1 MLRRFK
7 RSWMRRFRPKH
18 GPASP
23 RSTLKLTLVR
33 AARTT
38 PVEISDALR
47 SLLPELDSL
56 VRSKRRNVAVLP
68 SDNSAALADLIRTCY
83 PACNVRALPPDLEE
97 AAWHA
102 WLAAHGPYDVIVDPS
117 TDRPDPAELYRSVFF
132 HLRRG
137 GQLATLNP
145 RPARAEPHGLWPL
158 LTQLIAL
165 RDGHTDL
172 SPPDAD
178 EAALAQA
185 TGRVV
190 VGENYVLVKNRTESC
205 AKLRESEIASVISL
219 TGDRIGKVLDELGEE
234 SFRPSSLIRDHRQE
248 TTIRDQEPIK
258 VPRLALREYYDV
270 VCLRG
275 QVVLKDNLLLP
286 ETYRHYLY
294 PRLINHVTTEI
305 APMFAQVRGES
316 SQPTHLPGSYFHFDS
331 EWPGHYGHVL
341 TEQMSRLWAWDAA
354 KAQYPE
360 LKVLLGKR
368 PGAAGIQP
376 FERAILESSGVPSDD
391 IVLVDRPV
399 RVERLL
405 AATPMLSMPQY
416 VSPRIKPIWNKVGQ
430 AVGSEASAETL
441 PKRFFCGR
449 NKKTR
454 LCHNSDAVE
463 QMFADFGFAILYPED
478 LPFASQVALF
488 QQADVVAGYAGSAL
502 FTLCFCAHP
511 KRVIMVSPDS
521 YPANNEFLI
530 AAVLGHEID
539 VFWSRGDEISSLTA
553 HYTFDFEREGRHLRS
568 VLGNLPRE
576 SGQFTPIGVSSL

>member
-1 MLRRFK
+1 
-7 RSWMRRFRPKH
+7 
-18 GPASP
+18 
-23 RSTLKLTLVR
+23 
-33 AARTT
+33 
-38 PVEISDALR
+38 
-47 SLLPELDSL
+47 
-56 VRSKRRNVAVLP
+56 
-68 SDNSAALADLIRTCY
+68 
-83 PACNVRALPPDLEE
+83 
-97 AAWHA
+97 
-102 WLAAHGPYDVIVDPS
+102 
-117 TDRPDPAELYRSVFF
+117 
-132 HLRRG
+132 
-137 GQLATLNP
+137 
-145 RPARAEPHGLWPL
+145 
-158 LTQLIAL
+158 
-165 RDGHTDL
+165 
-172 SPPDAD
+172 
-178 EAALAQA
+178 
-185 TGRVV
+185 
-190 VGENYVLVKNRTESC
+190 
-205 AKLRESEIASVISL
+205 
-219 TGDRIGKVLDELGEE
+219 
-234 SFRPSSLIRDHRQE
+234 
-248 TTIRDQEPIK
+248 
-258 VPRLALREYYDV
+258 
-270 VCLRG
+270 
-275 QVVLKDNLLLP
+275 
-286 ETYRHYLY
+286 
-294 PRLINHVTTEI
+294 
-305 APMFAQVRGES
+305 
-316 SQPTHLPGSYFHFDS
+316 
-331 EWPGHYGHVL
+331 
-341 TEQMSRLWAWDAA
+341 MSRLWAWDAA

-368 PGAAGIQP
+368 PGASGIQP
-376 FERAILESSGVPSDD
+376 FERTILEASGVPSDD